1 MRRCLV
7 LVMRTWRVARKM
19 LGMSRRTVLM
29 WLRCRVTC
37 GVRVWLCCTRLIT
50 LIRKLSGNL
59 AIRLRNDVLVV
70 LTCRPWST
78 LLVRLSSTI
87 LSLSVSRLSV
97 AGNCRKLF
105 RLIALC

>member
-1 MRRCLV
+1 MRRCPALD
-7 LVMRTWRVARKM
+7 MRIWRVARKV
-19 LGMSRRTVLM
+19 LGMNRRMVPM
-29 WLRCRVTC
+29 WLRCRVIC

-59 AIRLRNDVLVV
+59 VIHLWIGVLVV
-70 LTCRPWST
+70 LTCRLWST
-78 LLVRLSSTI
+78 LLVRLSSTM

-105 RLIALC
+105 RLIVLC